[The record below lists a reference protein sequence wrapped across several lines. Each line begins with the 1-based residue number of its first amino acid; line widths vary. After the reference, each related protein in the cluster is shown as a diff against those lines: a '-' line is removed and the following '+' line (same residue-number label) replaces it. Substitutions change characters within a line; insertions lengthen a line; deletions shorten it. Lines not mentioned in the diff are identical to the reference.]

1 MVPVEN
7 CEGSNRFIP
16 SERAILQINT
26 EWLHAKSACDSGV
39 RWFRKT
45 FPNGCNYLEL
55 RSALAIGKHNSWES
69 WILNA
74 VGGDTATAGYRGTA
88 TAGDSGT
95 ATAGDRGTA
104 TAGYS
109 GTATAGDSG
118 TATAGDR
125 GTATAGDSGTATA
138 GYSGTATAGYRGTA
152 TAGDSGT
159 ATAGYSGTA
168 TAGYRGTATAGYRG
182 TATAGEEGIIR
193 ILEWDEKHSR
203 YRVITGIIGDSGI
216 EANVPYIVV
225 DSKLVRKEEA

>member
-1 MVPVEN
+1 MNTDTLHMVPVEN

-88 TAGDSGT
+88 TAG
-95 ATAGDRGTA
+95 
-104 TAGYS
+104 
-109 GTATAGDSG
+109 
-118 TATAGDR
+118 
-125 GTATAGDSGTATA
+125 
-138 GYSGTATAGYRGTA
+138 
-152 TAGDSGT
+152 
-159 ATAGYSGTA
+159 
-168 TAGYRGTATAGYRG
+168 
-182 TATAGEEGIIR
+182 EEGIIR